1 MKNKNKIKI
10 GSKIIDSSK
19 DVFIISEIGTQGT

>member
-10 GSKIIDSSK
+10 YTTRNETKQNNAK
-19 DVFIISEIGTQGT
+19 NNTKPKQ